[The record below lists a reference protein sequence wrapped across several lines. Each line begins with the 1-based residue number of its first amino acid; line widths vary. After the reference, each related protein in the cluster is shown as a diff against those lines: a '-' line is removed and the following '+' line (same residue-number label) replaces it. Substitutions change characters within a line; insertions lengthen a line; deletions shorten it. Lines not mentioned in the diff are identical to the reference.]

1 MSRKMKPNKLFD
13 ETIQQDET
21 TADVNVE
28 KNVEADDNPIIGN
41 GRMSQDDVEK
51 LAKYDAMEKS
61 LAAMSAEKE
70 MLEAKVA
77 EYISKL
83 DAFKDASDKIN
94 ELEKKN
100 QELASKCK
108 QLEEKVTKSAKFDKE
123 IAALRDENDQY
134 LIKISELTFENAN
147 LTCQMSEL
155 EKKIKAGGNVANQKQ
170 FALQQGVQNQMG
182 NGLARPNR
190 DAYNPYANNGYGTW

>member
-21 TADVNVE
+21 TADVNAE